1 MIEQLTTIERQRA
14 LVLLLVVTLV
24 GLILLIAGKDDPL
37 GVHGALIMVVAI
49 AAIFGVITDLF
60 APEPTENRLESYYD
74 EPSKIGI
81 LLAMAWAAV
90 GLFVGAWVAWQ
101 LAYPS
106 LNFEAAWTSFGR
118 LRPVHTTSVIF
129 GFGGNALIATSFYV
143 MQRTSR
149 ARIPD
154 QISPLFVVFGYN
166 LFCLLAVS
174 GYMMGVTQSKEYAEP
189 EWYADLWLVVVWV
202 TYFVV
207 YMRTLLRRKEPHIYV
222 ANWYYL
228 AFVLVVAML
237 HIVNNLAVP
246 ISFGSAK
253 SYTVFAGVQDA
264 MTQWW
269 YGHNA
274 VAFFLT
280 AGFLGMMYYFLPKRA
295 GRPSVL
301 LPPVDHQLLGHHL
314 LLHVG
319 GLAPPALH
327 GPAAMG
333 TDAGHDLL
341 GDAARAV
348 VGRRRQCAADA
359 ERRLAPRARRRD
371 PALHDGR
378 GAVLWADDLR
388 RLVPRHPRRQFAVAL
403 HRLDRRPRPCR
414 RAGLGGHDHLRLDL
428 CRGAVAVEA
437 RRACIRRGWSR
448 CISGSP

>member
-49 AAIFGVITDLF
+49 AATFGVITDLF

-101 LAYPS
+101 LAYPI

-174 GYMMGVTQSKEYAEP
+174 GYMLGVTQSNTVIYLWDWAPNGKFLIYSTPYSKTNDLYLVPLDGKREPVQLTNTPAEDQFGQVSP
-189 EWYADLWLVVVWV
+189 DSRWLA
-202 TYFVV
+202 YSASERGR
-207 YMRTLLRRKEPHIYV
+207 MQIYV
-222 ANWYYL
+222 QPIPSTGAL
-228 AFVLVVAML
+228 RLVSKDGGSMPRWRADGKELFYRGADGQLMV
-237 HIVNNLAVP
+237 VP
-246 ISFGSAK
+246 IQTGSDPA
-253 SYTVFAGVQDA
+253 A
-264 MTQWW
+264 
-269 YGHNA
+269 
-274 VAFFLT
+274 AFE
-280 AGFLGMMYYFLPKRA
+280 
-295 GRPSVL
+295 
-301 LPPVDHQLLGHHL
+301 
-314 LLHVG
+314 
-319 GLAPPALH
+319 H
-327 GPAAMG
+327 GPPQPLFGPIPTVGNLPRFTYQPSTDGQRFLVAAPVASA
-333 TDAGHDLL
+333 TPPIT
-341 GDAARAV
+341 V
-348 VGRRRQCAADA
+348 VLNWQ
-359 ERRLAPRARRRD
+359 
-371 PALHDGR
+371 PA
-378 GAVLWADDLR
+378 
-388 RLVPRHPRRQFAVAL
+388 
-403 HRLDRRPRPCR
+403 
-414 RAGLGGHDHLRLDL
+414 
-428 CRGAVAVEA
+428 
-437 RRACIRRGWSR
+437 IRK
-448 CISGSP
+448 